1 MVSVTAPIQCTT
13 AFLLQTRGKESVQV
27 MTTVETVTQG
37 KLCPA
42 VRQDAVLTVS
52 VQSGCVLLLKE
63 RLIQIKPN
71 NENV

>member
-1 MVSVTAPIQCTT
+1 
-13 AFLLQTRGKESVQV
+13 

-42 VRQDAVLTVS
+42 DRQDAVLTVS